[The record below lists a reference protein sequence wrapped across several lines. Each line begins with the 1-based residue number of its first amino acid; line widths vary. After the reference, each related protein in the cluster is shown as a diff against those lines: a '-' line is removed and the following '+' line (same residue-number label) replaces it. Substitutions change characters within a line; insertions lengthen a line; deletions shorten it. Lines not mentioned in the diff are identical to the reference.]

1 MLEYNF
7 SHNVN
12 PRMMQHISEIDFLYH
27 INSCDW
33 PVKHSH
39 KDYWEFTIVTKGSIR
54 NRSNGKETIYNANSM
69 FISTTHD
76 VHRLLA
82 VNDKPLRYINIM
94 VKEDYLLHKLNP
106 ISPTFIQHLSS
117 KDFSLTLPD
126 NTINEIE
133 QILLRVN
140 YYNAE
145 QDYKENNELLCSAFL
160 LIVSAT
166 LLDHATNS
174 LQIPTHFITLN
185 QIAQSN
191 DLLTCNVN
199 DLCRKMNL
207 SRLQLNH
214 LFKRCYGV
222 APHDYLIKYKFNHAC
237 TLLANTNMTVT
248 AISHAIGYS
257 NTTQFHTTF
266 KKLFDMTP
274 AQYRKDVQA
283 TY

>member
-7 SHNVN
+7 YANAN
-12 PRMMQHISEIDFLYH
+12 PSMMEHVSEIDFLYH
-27 INSCDW
+27 INTCDW
-33 PVKHSH
+33 PITHGH
-39 KDYWEFTIVTKGSIR
+39 KDYWEFTIVTKGSMR
-54 NRSNGKETIYNANSM
+54 NRCNSKETIHGANSM
-69 FISTTHD
+69 FVSTTHD

-82 VNDKPLRYINIM
+82 VNNKPLRYINIM
-94 VKEDYLLHKLNP
+94 VKEEYLLRMLST

-117 KDFSLTLPD
+117 KEFSLTLPD

-160 LIVSAT
+160 LIVSAI
-166 LLDHATNS
+166 LLDYATDS
-174 LQIPTHFITLN
+174 LQVPTHFITLN
-185 QIAQSN
+185 QLAQSN
-191 DLLTCNVN
+191 DLLICNVN

-207 SRLQLNH
+207 SRIQLNH

-222 APHDYLIKYKFNHAC
+222 TPHDYLIKYKFIHAC
-237 TLLANTNMTVT
+237 KLLANTNMTVV
-248 AISHAIGYS
+248 AISDAIGYS

-266 KKLFDMTP
+266 KKLFGMTP
-274 AQYRKDVQA
+274 AQYRKGVQT